1 MDKIQ
6 KIKIKIISAYNES
19 FKEISD
25 LSFSTVESFC
35 QNKSIPY
42 ERFYVREFDKPMA
55 WFKIKALIDE
65 IKLNQYDYILWID
78 ADAMVLDKNFDI
90 ESIID
95 HSKTLHI
102 AKDFNNI
109 NSGVMIWKVC
119 ELSSYLL
126 EQIWLMSEKYLHHIW
141 WEQAAIIELYE
152 KNIGNI
158 LENTS
163 FVKQSTLNAYETRYY
178 GPLREEGEI
187 NEKSFICHFPSL
199 PVNTRI
205 NLIKKY
211 IKS

>member
-1 MDKIQ
+1 M
-6 KIKIKIISAYNES
+6 KIKIISAYNEC

-35 QNKSIPY
+35 QNKSIDC
-42 ERFYVREFDKPMA
+42 ERFYVKDFDKPMA
-55 WFKIKALIDE
+55 WFKIKALTDE
-65 IKLNQYDYILWID
+65 IKSNQYDYILWID
-78 ADAMVLDKNFDI
+78 ADAMILDKNFDI

-95 HSKTLHI
+95 SKKTLHI
-102 AKDFNNI
+102 TKDFNNV

-126 EQIWLMSEKYLHHIW
+126 DQIWLMSEKYLNHMW

-163 FVKQSTLNAYETRYY
+163 FIKQSTLNAYETRYY
-178 GPLREEGEI
+178 GQLREDGEI
-187 NEKSFICHFPSL
+187 NENSFICHFPSL
-199 PVNTRI
+199 PINTRI

-211 IKS
+211 IQ